1 MVLMRGNKVKEK
13 VTPYIDYNLIFI
25 VMFLLAFGLIML
37 YSVSSYDANIT
48 FGDSAYYFKKR
59 SAERAKDG
67 ESSQNKGCSIAF
79 YLFLA
84 FILVGLVVAYI
95 FYRWH

>member
-1 MVLMRGNKVKEK
+1 MQSFDFTGLIISVVLVGV
-13 VTPYIDYNLIFI
+13 V
-25 VMFLLAFGLIML
+25 LLA
-37 YSVSSYDANIT
+37 
-48 FGDSAYYFKKR
+48 AYYFKKR